1 MGARRAALGSPE
13 RTPMKEMQTTKAGP
27 PTIKDR
33 LEIDNDKH

>member
-1 MGARRAALGSPE
+1 
-13 RTPMKEMQTTKAGP
+13 MKEMQTTKAGP